1 METSS
6 GIPHRI
12 GSDEENSGL
21 PFLLNRARDEQLS
34 LLAFSPS
41 QAERDL
47 VLVFALVASL
57 MHDGVWD

>member
-21 PFLLNRARDEQLS
+21 PFLLNRERDEQLS

-41 QAERDL
+41 QDERFGACLCLGCL
-47 VLVFALVASL
+47 VGA
-57 MHDGVWD
+57 